1 MEVSV
6 SFTDGDG
13 SDYSEGYNRYESQIG
28 HVYVPVNG
36 VIMEEQAAIRYERHP
51 WIETFELDGIRPE
64 PARREGFG
72 EKSIQGFV
80 MSLGKVY
87 DDVLS
92 DYNMF
97 AGESGFDAEGFFG
110 YVADKLSAAATA
122 EPEQF
127 RRFAGFT
134 ENMWRL
140 GDEPSYKL
148 AMETIIPRLQQNEN
162 LLSML
167 HSNITEEFR
176 AALIELQGCKRNR
189 SSFM

>member
-1 MEVSV
+1 MEISV

-13 SDYSEGYNRYESQIG
+13 TEYADGYNRYESPIG
-28 HVYVPVNG
+28 YVYVPAKG
-36 VIMEEQAAIRYERHP
+36 VIIGEPAVIRYEKHP

-72 EKSIQGFV
+72 EKSLQGFV

-92 DYNMF
+92 DYNSF
-97 AGESGFDAEGFFG
+97 NGEGGFDAEGFFG
-110 YVADKLSAAATA
+110 HVADRMIA
-122 EPEQF
+122 EAEIDPAQF

-148 AMETIIPRLQQNEN
+148 AMETIVPKLKEDKKIWGKFTA
-162 LLSML
+162 
-167 HSNITEEFR
+167 NITEEFR
-176 AALIELQGCKRNR
+176 DVLE
-189 SSFM
+189 

>member
-1 MEVSV
+1 MSV

-13 SDYSEGYNRYESQIG
+13 SEYADDYRIYGSQIG
-28 HVYVPVNG
+28 RVYVPVRG
-36 VIMEEQAAIRYERHP
+36 VIIEEPAAIRYEKHP
-51 WIETFELDGIRPE
+51 WIEGFELDGIRPE

-87 DDVLS
+87 DDVLN
-92 DYNMF
+92 DYHIF
-97 AGESGFDAEGFFG
+97 DGETGFDAEGFFG
-110 YVADKLSAAATA
+110 YVADKMAAAALT

-140 GDEPSYKL
+140 GDEQSYKL
-148 AMETIIPRLQQNEN
+148 AMETIIPRLQEDKDIWNRFR
-162 LLSML
+162 SG
-167 HSNITEEFR
+167 ITEEFR
-176 AALIELQGCKRNR
+176 EVLSRRE
-189 SSFM
+189 

>member
-1 MEVSV
+1 MEISV

-13 SDYSEGYNRYESQIG
+13 TEYSETHTRYESQIG
-28 HVYVPVNG
+28 HVYVPVKG
-36 VIMEEQAAIRYERHP
+36 VIIEEPAAIRYERHP

-72 EKSIQGFV
+72 VKSIQGFIL
-80 MSLGKVY
+80 SLGKVY
-87 DDVLS
+87 DDVQS
-92 DYNMF
+92 DYDMF
-97 AGESGFDAEGFFG
+97 NGEAGLDAEAFFRHVTG
-110 YVADKLSAAATA
+110 RMMAEASK

-148 AMETIIPRLQQNEN
+148 AVETVIPPLKEKEEIWDRFKAC
-162 LLSML
+162 
-167 HSNITEEFR
+167 ITDEFR
-176 AALIELQGCKRNR
+176 EALAG
-189 SSFM
+189 